1 MRGAFD
7 FSADYGIGSR
17 VYIDADES
25 IVGTV
30 IEVSFQSGRVLFQV
44 AWMHGGAS
52 HKEYFEP
59 FRLSDAGDRS

>member
-1 MRGAFD
+1 MKED
-7 FSADYGIGSR
+7 FSFYANYGIGSR

-44 AWMHGGAS
+44 AWMCGGAS

-59 FRLSDAGDRS
+59 FRLSDAGG